1 MPRIEIKFK
10 DGIFDAHAEGIRKK
24 LNSKGFNIQK
34 VIFMR
39 VFNIGGEL
47 TEEELKKLGHAFSD
61 SVVEEFSYK
70 SPFAIY
76 GWRVE
81 VGYLPGV
88 TDNPARIAKGA
99 ARRAIGKE
107 IEVYSSRVYSLIG
120 NIGEREIKEIAKIL
134 HNPLVERCRPSLPLE
149 ESFSPFLARVELKEK
164 PKLRFIKPDFKLIK
178 KMSEKGALALSDKEI
193 SAIVE
198 FFSKPEITAER
209 KEKGLK
215 GITDVE
221 LEAIAQT
228 WSEHCKHKIF
238 NAIIEYEDESGRKET
253 INSLFKTYIV
263 GATNSVSSPS
273 VVSVFKDNGG
283 VVWFDDSHYIVAKVE
298 THNAPSALDP
308 YGGALTG
315 ILGVQRDVLG
325 TGLGAKPFAGLD
337 VLCFAPFNERPHPGA
352 KSSEDLFEG
361 VVAGIKDGGNKTG
374 VPTINGSVVFEP
386 CFNGRPL
393 VYAGTFGIMPSR
405 IVERKSEKKE
415 IKPGYLAVMV
425 GGRVGK
431 DGVHGATASS
441 MAISKKTPMGMVQL
455 GDPFMQKKAIDFV
468 LEARDRRLYEA
479 ITDNGAG
486 GLSSSI
492 GELGAE
498 GCEIWLDKVPLKYP
512 GLQPWETL
520 VSESQE
526 RMTLAVR
533 EEAVP
538 ELKELAKKHDVEIA
552 VVGRFTNTG
561 KFVVKYREKI
571 VAYLST
577 SFLHNPPRM
586 VLKAKGRRRNF
597 EEKQVYIDDYSCVL
611 LDLLKMPNIASKEY
625 VIRQYD
631 HEVQG
636 GSVIKPLAGFDGP
649 ADAAVFRPLLHKK
662 DAVVIGHGICPKYI
676 HDAYDMAAMAFD
688 EAVRNVVCVGSY
700 PIAALDNFCWPNP
713 LENEEKLGALVRANK
728 ALYDG
733 AVAFSIPFISGKDS
747 MKNDFVDKKGV
758 KHSINPTLLIT
769 AIGIMS
775 DASKAVSS
783 DFKESGDLV
792 YVAGITKDELGGSEL
807 YKLFG
812 TIGNKNPKVNFS
824 LNKKV
829 YSALHNL
836 AVREFVRSMH
846 DVSDGG
852 LAVALAES
860 AIGGSVGIDVDVSR
874 VESETDKLESL
885 LFSESSG
892 RIVFSIHPEDKEE
905 VEKILGGVPYALIGR
920 VRGDSRFVVRAWGR
934 QILNEDVAELA
945 RAWRVFP

>member
-1 MPRIEIKFK
+1 MPRIEIKLK

-34 VIFMR
+34 VIFIR
-39 VFNIGGEL
+39 VFNIGDEL
-47 TEEELKKLGHAFSD
+47 SENELEKLGGAFSD
-61 SVVEEFSYK
+61 GVSEEFSFK
-70 SPFAIY
+70 SSFAVY
-76 GWRVE
+76 GWRAE
-81 VGYLPGV
+81 IGYLPGV
-88 TDNPARIAKGA
+88 TDNPARVAREAAKM
-99 ARRAIGKE
+99 AIGKDIE
-107 IEVYSSRVYSLIG
+107 IYSSRVYSLIG
-120 NIGEREIKEIAKIL
+120 NIGGSGMKEIVKLL
-134 HNPLVERCRPSLPLE
+134 HNPLVERCRISIPLE
-149 ESFSPFLARVELKEK
+149 QNFTPYLARVELKEK
-164 PKLRFIKPDFKLIK
+164 QKLRFSKPNFNTLK
-178 KMSEKGALALSDKEI
+178 KASDDGALALSDREI
-193 SAIVE
+193 SAIVD
-198 FFSKPEITAER
+198 FFNRPEVSAER
-209 KEKGLK
+209 KAIGLK

-238 NAIIEYEDESGRKET
+238 NAMIEYEDESGKKEM

-263 GATNSVSSPS
+263 GATNAVSSPS

-325 TGLGAKPFAGLD
+325 TGLGAKPFAALD
-337 VLCFAPFNERPHPGA
+337 VLCFAPFSDRAHPGA
-352 KSSEDLFEG
+352 KSSLELFEG

-374 VPTINGSVVFEP
+374 IPTINGSVVFEP
-386 CFNGRPL
+386 CFNGRPI

-415 IKPGYLAVMV
+415 IKPGYFAVMV

-455 GDPFMQKKAIDFV
+455 GDAFMQKKVIDFV
-468 LEARDRRLYEA
+468 LDARDRRLYEA

-492 GELGAE
+492 GELGME

-512 GLQPWETL
+512 GLQPWEIL

-526 RMTLAVR
+526 RMTLVVK
-533 EEAVP
+533 EEALG
-538 ELKELAKKHDVEIA
+538 ELKELAKKHDVEISI
-552 VVGRFTNTG
+552 VGKFTNTG
-561 KFVVKYREKI
+561 KFIVKYKGKI
-571 VAYLST
+571 VGFLSST
-577 SFLHNPPRM
+577 FLHNPPRM
-586 VLKAKGRRRNF
+586 VLKARWRRKNF
-597 EEKQVYIDDYSCVL
+597 NEKQVYIDSYSRVL
-611 LDLLKMPNIASKEY
+611 MDMLKMPNIASKEY

-636 GSVIKPLAGFDGP
+636 GSVIKPLVGFDGP
-649 ADAAVFRPLLHKK
+649 SDAAVFRPLLHKK
-662 DAVVIGHGICPKYI
+662 EAIVIGHGICPKYV

-688 EAVRNVVCVGSY
+688 EAVRNVVCAGAY
-700 PIAALDNFCWPNP
+700 PIAALDNFSWPNP
-713 LENEEKLGALVRANK
+713 LDDEEKLGALVRANK

-733 AVAFSIPFISGKDS
+733 AIGFGIPFISGKDS

-758 KHSINPTLLIT
+758 KHSIHPTLLIT
-769 AIGIMS
+769 AIGVMN
-775 DASKAVSS
+775 DATRAVGS
-783 DFKESGDLV
+783 DFKEVGDLI
-792 YVAGITKDELGGSEL
+792 YIAGITRDELGGSEL
-807 YKLFG
+807 HKLFG
-812 TIGNKNPKVNFS
+812 AVGNKNPKVDFS
-824 LNKKV
+824 LNKKI
-829 YSALHNL
+829 YLALHNT
-836 AVREFVRSMH
+836 AVRELVRSMH

-860 AIGGSVGIDVDVSR
+860 AIGGNTGIDVDVSR
-874 VESETDKLESL
+874 VEKETDKLEAL

-892 RIVFSIHPEDKEE
+892 RIIFSIHPDDKEE
-905 VEKILGGVPYALIGR
+905 VESFLGSIPCAQVGR

-934 QILNEDVAELA
+934 QVLNEDVSELA
-945 RAWRVFP
+945 RAWRSFP

>member
-1 MPRIEIKFK
+1 MPRIEIKLK
-10 DGIFDAHAEGIRKK
+10 DGIFDAHAESIRKR

-34 VIFMR
+34 VIFIR
-39 VFNIGGEL
+39 VFNIGDEL
-47 TEEELKKLGHAFSD
+47 TEAELQKLGEAFSD
-61 SVVEEFSYK
+61 RVSDEFSYK
-70 SPFAIY
+70 SSLAAY

-81 VGYLPGV
+81 IGYLPGV
-88 TDNPARIAKGA
+88 TDNPARVAKEA
-99 ARRAIGKE
+99 AKRAIGKE
-107 IEVYSSRVYSLIG
+107 IEVYSSCVYSFIG
-120 NIGEREIKEIAKIL
+120 SVGDRQIKEIAKLL
-134 HNPLVERCRPSLPLE
+134 HNPLIQRYKISLPLE
-149 ESFSPFLARVELKEK
+149 ENFSPFLARVELKEK
-164 PKLRFIKPDFKLIK
+164 PEVKVFKPEFGILK
-178 KMSEKGALALSDKEI
+178 KVSEESALALSEKEI

-198 FFSKPEITAER
+198 FFNRPEIKAQREDV
-209 KEKGLK
+209 GIK

-238 NAIIEYEDESGRKET
+238 NAIIEYEDENGKKET

-263 GATNSVSSPS
+263 GATNSVSSPA

-283 VVWFDDSHYIVAKVE
+283 VFWFDDSHYIVAKVE

-325 TGLGAKPFAGLD
+325 TGLGAKPFAALD
-337 VLCFAPFNERPHPGA
+337 VLCFAPLSEKAHPGA
-352 KSSEDLFEG
+352 KNPDELFEG

-374 VPTINGSVVFEP
+374 IPTVNGSIVFES

-393 VYAGTFGIMPSR
+393 VYAGTFGVMPSR
-405 IVERKSEKKE
+405 IFERKSEKKE

-455 GDPFMQKKAIDFV
+455 GDAFMQKKMIDFV
-468 LEARDRRLYEA
+468 LEARDRRVYDA

-492 GELGAE
+492 GELGVE
-498 GCEIWLDKVPLKYP
+498 GCEIWLDKVPLKYA
-512 GLQPWETL
+512 GLEPWEIL
-520 VSESQE
+520 ISESQE
-526 RMTLAVR
+526 RMTLAVK
-533 EEAVP
+533 EEAIP
-538 ELKELAKKHDVEIA
+538 ELEELAKKHDVEISI
-552 VVGRFTNTG
+552 VGRFTNSG
-561 KFVVKYREKI
+561 RFIVKYGEKV
-571 VAYLST
+571 VACIPS

-586 VLKAKGRRRNF
+586 VLRAKGKRKNF
-597 EEKQVYIDDYSCVL
+597 EEKQVYIDDYSRVL
-611 LDLLKMPNIASKEY
+611 MDMLKMPNIASKEY

-636 GSVIKPLAGFDGP
+636 GSAIKPLVGFDGP
-649 ADAAVFRPLLHKK
+649 GDAAVFRPLLHKK
-662 DAVVIGHGICPKYI
+662 EAVVIGHGICPKYV

-688 EAVRNVVCVGSY
+688 EAVRNVVCAGSY
-700 PIAALDNFCWPNP
+700 PLVALDNFCWPDP
-713 LENEEKLGALVRANK
+713 LEDEEKLGALVRANR
-728 ALYDG
+728 ALYNG
-733 AVAFSIPFISGKDS
+733 AKAFGIPFISGKDS

-758 KHSINPTLLIT
+758 KHSIHPTLLIT
-769 AIGIMS
+769 AIGVMN
-775 DASKAVSS
+775 DVAKAVGS
-783 DFKESGDLV
+783 DFKESGDLI

-812 TIGNKNPKVNFS
+812 VVGNKNPKVDFS
-824 LNKKV
+824 LNKKI
-829 YSALHNL
+829 YSALHTL
-836 AVREFVRSMH
+836 AVQELVRSMH
-846 DVSDGG
+846 DASDGG
-852 LAVALAES
+852 LVVALAES
-860 AIGGSVGIDVDVSR
+860 AIGGNIGMDVDVSR
-874 VESETDKLESL
+874 AENETDKLESL

-905 VEKILGGVPYALIGR
+905 VEKILASIPYALIGR

-934 QILNEDVAELA
+934 QVLNEDVGELA
-945 RAWRVFP
+945 KAWRSFP

>member
-1 MPRIEIKFK
+1 MPRIEIKLK
-10 DGIFDAHAEGIRKK
+10 DGIFDAHAEGIKKK

-34 VIFMR
+34 VIFVR
-39 VFNIGGEL
+39 AFNIGDEL
-47 TEEELKKLGHAFSD
+47 TEEELKKIGQRFSD
-61 SVVEEFSYK
+61 SVSEEFSYK
-70 SPFAIY
+70 TSFAVY

-88 TDNPARIAKGA
+88 TDNPARVAKEA
-99 ARRAIGKE
+99 ARQSIGKE

-120 NIGEREIKEIAKIL
+120 NIGEKEIKEIAKLL
-134 HNPLVERCRPSLPLE
+134 HNPLVERYRIFLPLE
-149 ESFSPFLARVELKEK
+149 ESFIPFLARVEIKEK
-164 PKLRFIKPDFKLIK
+164 PKLRFIKPDFALIK
-178 KMSEKGALALSDKEI
+178 KVSEAGALALSDKEI

-198 FFSKPEITAER
+198 FFNRPEITAER
-209 KEKGLK
+209 KEMGLK

-238 NAIIEYEDESGRKET
+238 NAIIEYEDENGKREV

-263 GATNSVSSPS
+263 GATNSISSPI

-283 VVWFDDSHYIVAKVE
+283 VIWFDDSHYIVAKVE

-337 VLCFAPFNERPHPGA
+337 VLCFAPLNERPHPGA
-352 KSSEDLFEG
+352 KSPEELFDG
-361 VVAGIKDGGNKTG
+361 VVAGIRDGGNKTG
-374 VPTINGSVVFEP
+374 VPTVNGSVVFES

-393 VYAGTFGIMPSR
+393 VYAGTFGIMPSK
-405 IVERKSEKKE
+405 IVERKSERKE
-415 IKPGYLAVMV
+415 VKPGYLAVMV

-455 GDPFMQKKAIDFV
+455 GDAFMQKKVIDFV

-492 GELGAE
+492 GELGVE

-512 GLQPWETL
+512 GLQPWEIL

-526 RMTLAVR
+526 RMTLVVK
-533 EEAVP
+533 EEAVS
-538 ELKELAKKHDVEIA
+538 ELKELAKKHDVEVS
-552 VVGRFTNTG
+552 VVGKFTNTG
-561 KFVVKYREKI
+561 KFVVKYRDKI

-586 VLKAKGRRRNF
+586 VLRAKGRRKNF
-597 EEKQVYIDDYSCVL
+597 EEKQIYIDDYSRVL
-611 LDLLKMPNIASKEY
+611 LDLLRMPNIASKEY

-636 GSVIKPLAGFDGP
+636 GSVIKPLVGFDGP
-649 ADAAVFRPLLHKK
+649 SDAAVFRPLLHKK

-688 EAVRNVVCVGSY
+688 EAMRNVVSVGSY
-700 PIAALDNFCWPNP
+700 PLAALDNFCWPNP
-713 LENEEKLGALVRANK
+713 LEDEEKLGDLVRANK
-728 ALYDG
+728 ALYD
-733 AVAFSIPFISGKDS
+733 AARAFGVPFISGKDS

-758 KHSINPTLLIT
+758 RHSIHPTILIT

-775 DASKAVSS
+775 DCSKAVTS
-783 DFKESGDLV
+783 DFKEPGDLI

-807 YKLFG
+807 YKMFG
-812 TIGNKNPKVNFS
+812 LVGNKNPKVDFS

-829 YSALHNL
+829 YSAVHTL

-852 LAVALAES
+852 LAIALAES
-860 AIGGSVGIDVDVSR
+860 SLSGNIGIDVDVSR
-874 VESETDKLESL
+874 AERETDKLESI
-885 LFSESSG
+885 LFSESAG
-892 RIVFSIHPEDKEE
+892 RIVFSIHPEDKPD
-905 VEKILGGVPYALIGR
+905 VEKILEGVPYALIGR
-920 VRGDSRFVVRAWGR
+920 VRGDRRFVVRAWGR
-934 QILNEDVAELA
+934 QVLNEDVLELA
-945 RAWRVFP
+945 RAWRSFP